1 MKPNATKSIP
11 YALILSIGLHIFLV
25 AFLSLL
31 YQTKPT
37 QISDVIHFD
46 ILHVPSQRSL
56 RTLKRER
63 YVPQEYNTPIPQKQI
78 ESVAASPVAS
88 VQPTAPITHNNP
100 VTPVRDYTLPS
111 PRTLG
116 ESLYSSDSTVPT
128 IGGNPV
134 RGTGTAVSNLQGIPR
149 GTKSSS
155 YKPSVN
161 HIFPKVSDLPLPIVL
176 LERIGNHI
184 VSHRNAD
191 LVDIVFIIDGS
202 GSMKDNITAVRNHL
216 NRMTTVFHN
225 AGIDYTLGIVIFRDS
240 TTYSML
246 GWDFEVVPQTKSVRE
261 IKKALSK
268 VKCRGGEKALD
279 ALIRAADEVE
289 LRPNSEVHFVLVTD
303 EYVSGNYTA
312 ADVLTKMRS
321 SNIKVDVIG
330 LEEPFHGF
338 ITRRTGGIWLPISS
352 LGAQ

>member
-1 MKPNATKSIP
+1 MKPNTTKSIP
-11 YALILSIGLHIFLV
+11 YALILSIGLHIVLA

-37 QISDVIHFD
+37 QISDVTHFD
-46 ILHVPSQRSL
+46 ILHVPTERSL

-78 ESVAASPVAS
+78 ESVATSPVAS
-88 VQPTAPITHNNP
+88 VQPAAPITHNNP
-100 VTPVRDYTLPS
+100 VAPVRDYTLPS

-116 ESLYSSDSTVPT
+116 ETLHNGSSTLPTV
-128 IGGNPV
+128 GGSPV
-134 RGTGTAVSNLQGIPR
+134 SGPGTAVSNLQGITR
-149 GTKSSS
+149 GARPSS

-184 VSHRNAD
+184 ISHRNSD
-191 LVDIVFIIDGS
+191 LLDIVFIIDGS
-202 GSMKDNITAVRNHL
+202 GSMKDNINAVRNHL
-216 NRMTTVFHN
+216 NRMTNIFHN
-225 AGIDYTLGIVIFRDS
+225 ADVDYTMGIVIFRDS
-240 TTYSML
+240 ATYSML
-246 GWDFEVVPQTKSVRE
+246 GWDFEVTPQTKSVRE
-261 IKKALSK
+261 IKEVLSK

-289 LRPNSEVHFVLVTD
+289 LRQNSEVHFILVTD
-303 EYVSGNYTA
+303 EYVTGNYTA
-312 ADVLTKMRS
+312 ADVLTKMRTN
-321 SNIKVDVIG
+321 NIKVDVIG

-338 ITRRTGGIWLPISS
+338 ITRKTGGIWLPISS

>member
-11 YALILSIGLHIFLV
+11 YALILSIGLHIVLA

-37 QISDVIHFD
+37 QISDVTHFD
-46 ILHVPSQRSL
+46 ILHLPTERSI
-56 RTLKRER
+56 RTLKLER
-63 YVPQEYNTPIPQKQI
+63 YVHQEYNTPVPQKQI
-78 ESVAASPVAS
+78 ESLTTSPLPS
-88 VQPTAPITHNNP
+88 VQPIAPITHNNP

-116 ESLYSSDSTVPT
+116 DTLYSGSSTVPT
-128 IGGNPV
+128 VAGNPV
-134 RGTGTAVSNLQGIPR
+134 SGHGTVVSNLQGIPR

-184 VSHRNAD
+184 ISHLNSH

-202 GSMKDNITAVRNHL
+202 GSMKDNINAVRSHL
-216 NRMTTVFHN
+216 NSMTKIFDD
-225 AGIDYTLGIVIFRDS
+225 AGVDFTLGIVVFRDS
-240 TTYSML
+240 ATYSML
-246 GWDFEVVPQTKSVRE
+246 GWDFEVVPQTKSVRV

-289 LRPNSEVHFVLVTD
+289 LRHNSEVHFILVTD
-303 EYVSGNYTA
+303 EYVSGSYTA
-312 ADVLTKMRS
+312 TDVLTKMRR
-321 SNIKVDVIG
+321 NKIKVDVIG